1 MKRRIIQTIV
11 ALLAIVSSATAQTLS
26 VASVEAKAGEQ
37 AELVVSAS
45 GMSGMTALQFNL
57 TLPQDIT
64 LDESAIAKGE
74 AASGHTLSVQT
85 MDNGDRLVVLY
96 NMDLGLF
103 TNGTLLR
110 LPVTIGNDAKT
121 GEGKLYTVR
130 TATTEA
136 VSQTC
141 TDATFT
147 VTVKEATGIG
157 EVRKDGTARNAY
169 DLSGRRVLSPSKG
182 IQIIGNKKVVKK

>member
-1 MKRRIIQTIV
+1 M
-11 ALLAIVSSATAQTLS
+11 AIVSSATAQTLS
-26 VASVEAKAGEQ
+26 IASVEAKEGEQ
-37 AELVVSAS
+37 AELVVNAS
-45 GMSGMTALQFNL
+45 DISGMTALQFNL
-57 TLPQDIT
+57 ALPQGIT
-64 LDESAIAKGE
+64 LDESAITKGE
-74 AASGHTLSVQT
+74 AASDHTLSVQT

-169 DLSGRRVLSPSKG
+169 DLSGRRVLRPSKG
-182 IQIIGNKKVVKK
+182 IQIIGNKKVVKR